1 MTGVRATCLQA
12 VCFPNLNTL
21 LRVDRDSRMLLNDY
35 RYLRARLLE
44 SGGEDSRLGAL
55 TCPAARA
62 DYLAAQRD
70 KCLKAFQQA
79 VVRY

>member
-1 MTGVRATCLQA
+1 MGVLAAHLQA
-12 VCFPNLNTL
+12 VCFPNLDTL
-21 LRVDRDSRMLLNDY
+21 LRVERDSRMLLNDY
-35 RYLRARLLE
+35 RYLQSRLLE
-44 SGGEDSRLGAL
+44 PGGGDSRLGAL

-79 VVRY
+79 AVRY